1 MKKPINTLFI
11 YALSLVSALTVVS
24 CSEADREVM
33 WDKEYASVCFEPD
46 SVTDISGILTHK
58 DSVMTVSF
66 SLQES
71 DVAEYTVQVPVMVTG
86 MPTAYDRTF
95 SVLTDSEGSTAV
107 AGTHYKALQQTY
119 TMPAGSVCTLIPITV
134 YRTADMQD
142 GYKELRLTVTTS
154 TDFPSLIIAE
164 KAAMRLRISDQL
176 EEPDWWSKWF
186 AKGWFGKYS
195 RRKYQQWLSIYGPN
209 ALGDAPGTGDYAW
222 GAPEIAYYHNLLRE
236 YFIENPTTDE
246 DGVLI
251 EVPILR

>member
-1 MKKPINTLFI
+1 MKKPIKTLYI
-11 YALSLVSALTVVS
+11 YALTLLMAMAAVS

-58 DSVMTVSF
+58 DSVMTMSF
-66 SLQES
+66 SLQS
-71 DVAEYTVQVPVMVTG
+71 SGVTEYTVQVPVMVTG
-86 MPTAYDRTF
+86 MPVAYDRTF
-95 SVLTDSEGSTAV
+95 SVVADLEGSTAV
-107 AGTHYKALQQTY
+107 AGTHYKALQTAY

-134 YRTADMQD
+134 YRTADIQD
-142 GYKELRLTVTTS
+142 GYKELRLKVISS

-164 KAAMRLRISDQL
+164 KSAMRLRISDQL
-176 EEPDWWSKWF
+176 EEPEWWSRWL

-195 RRKYQQWLSIYGPN
+195 RRKYQQWLAIYGSA

-236 YFIENPTTDE
+236 YFIENPTVDE
-246 DGVLI
+246 DGVQI